1 MLQRYRCP
9 NCKSKLEIK
18 RLFDLRYLL
27 NCTKCSL
34 SGIVLPSIDN
44 QDEAYLSFLASYDKG
59 QLPKDLKY
67 EEVLQEEKVIRKE
80 NDIRRLVEDAGT
92 ALEKIPAP
100 LRDALLSK
108 SDYIVTYRIFE
119 PQEPKFGCRPEEI
132 PPIEPLSPSLKA
144 IGIDRL
150 YKFQEESCRA
160 ILDGKNVVIVAPT
173 GAGKT
178 EAFACPIIAKIHQ
191 EVSEAKLAGIT
202 ASRVRALFVYPT
214 KALTR
219 DQIPKIENL
228 AAPLGVQIAV
238 FDGDIPKRERDKIID
253 ESPDIIATNFDT
265 VHAHLMNRTKFS
277 FLLRRVK
284 YLVVDEVHSYTGTFG
299 TNVHFILK
307 RLKRICGGF
316 LWVAASATIENPKE
330 FAQQLFG
337 EEPELIESDQLRRS
351 KMHFTMLFPSLRS
364 HRSLALDLVEKTAK
378 NNYGTIVFSSSH
390 LGTEL
395 TAFYGRKRGI
405 NIAVHRAGLLAN
417 FRKTVEENFKKGLL
431 TVIAATPTL
440 ELGIDIGRVDAIV
453 SDLVP
458 VTRLIQ
464 RTGRA
469 GRRGQ
474 ESLAFLVLRDSD
486 PISQYYKNHPEDY
499 FNDVE
504 PGYIDPFNPV
514 IADFHLLAASLDEPL
529 KLNEFGEYENNI
541 ERLQKSF
548 LLKQI
553 RDKLFPDYKEVRKLL
568 QNHNIRGIGE
578 SVAIKFAG
586 KTIGERNMPLAMEEL
601 HKDAIYFLAGTRYR
615 SKKFEFKSGAGYA
628 EVERISPNYPYYT
641 KALLDEWPTIT
652 HVFET
657 KAVKGIEVSYCN
669 LLIEKKVIGYV
680 NIEIGKELG
689 RGDRVMLEEP
699 LSYKFTTKGF
709 VFRAPMPKNAL
720 ENSEEEEVDKTAMS
734 AFHATE
740 HVIIEGSN
748 MITGGASQD
757 MGGISL
763 GTSGL
768 IFVHDGTPGGNG
780 ASKALYDRL
789 NKAYERG
796 LKILSECPCSS
807 ISGCPRCTYSYR
819 CGNNNEFL
827 HKLAAK
833 EVLERIRDGEETNV
847 VEPLLGE
854 KAIV

>member
-9 NCKSKLEIK
+9 KCKSKLEIS
-18 RLFDLRYLL
+18 RLFDLRYIL
-27 NCTKCSL
+27 NCLKCDL
-34 SGIVLPSIDN
+34 SGIVLPSIDS
-44 QDEAYLSFLASYDKG
+44 QDEAYLSFLESYDKG
-59 QLPKDLKY
+59 ELSKNLNY
-67 EEVLQEEKVIRKE
+67 EEILQKEKVVRIE
-80 NDIRRLVEDAGT
+80 NDVRRLVEEAGT
-92 ALEKIPAP
+92 TLDRIPAP

-108 SDYIVTYRIFE
+108 SDYVVTYRIFE

-132 PPIEPLSPSLKA
+132 PPIRPLTPSLKDA
-144 IGIDRL
+144 GIDRL
-150 YKFQEESCRA
+150 YAFQEESCKA
-160 ILDGKNVVIVAPT
+160 ILAGKNVLIVALT

-191 EVSEAKLAGIT
+191 EVSEEKLAGIT
-202 ASRVRALFVYPT
+202 ARCIRALFIYPT

-228 AAPLGVQIAV
+228 AFPVGVEIAV
-238 FDGDIPKRERDKIID
+238 FDGDTQKTEKDKII
-253 ESPDIIATNFDT
+253 EEPPDIIATNFDSI
-265 VHAHLMNRTKFS
+265 HMHLLNRTKFS
-277 FLLRRVK
+277 FLLRRVR

-299 TNVHFILK
+299 TNIHFVLK

-316 LWVAASATIENPKE
+316 QWVAASATIENPKE
-330 FAQQLFG
+330 FAHQLFG
-337 EEPELIESDQLRRS
+337 EEPELIQSDQLRRS
-351 KMHFTMLFPSLRS
+351 RMHFAMLFPSLRS
-364 HRSLALDLVEKTAK
+364 HRSLALNLVEKTAK

-405 NIAVHRAGLLAN
+405 NIAVHRAGLPAN
-417 FRKTVEENFKKGLL
+417 FRKTMEENFKKGVL
-431 TVIAATPTL
+431 TAIAATPTL

-458 VTRLIQ
+458 VTRLLQ
-464 RTGRA
+464 RAGRA

-504 PGYIDPFNPV
+504 LGYVDPFNPV

-529 KLNEFGEYENNI
+529 KISEFVEYESNL

-568 QNHNIRGIGE
+568 QNRDIRGIGE
-578 SVAIKFAG
+578 TVAIKLAN

-601 HKDAIYFLAGTRYR
+601 HKDAIYFLGGTRYR
-615 SKKFEFKSGAGYA
+615 SKKFEFKGGAGYT
-628 EVERISPNYPYYT
+628 EVERISPSYPYYT
-641 KALLDEWPTIT
+641 KALVDEWPDIT
-652 HVFET
+652 SVFET
-657 KAVKGIEVSYCN
+657 KTLKGTEVSYCN
-669 LLIEKKVIGYV
+669 LLIEKKVVGYV

-689 RGDRVMLEEP
+689 RGDRVLLEEP

-709 VFRAPMPKNAL
+709 VFRAPMLKNAL
-720 ENSEEEEVDKTAMS
+720 ENAEDGDIDKTAMS

-768 IFVHDGTPGGNG
+768 FSSTMELLVETVHQKLCTTGSTRHMKEGLRFFWNVPARRLVDAQG
-780 ASKALYDRL
+780 APIRT
-789 NKAYERG
+789 G
-796 LKILSECPCSS
+796 
-807 ISGCPRCTYSYR
+807 
-819 CGNNNEFL
+819 
-827 HKLAAK
+827 AAITTNSFINLQ
-833 EVLERIRDGEETNV
+833 LE
-847 VEPLLGE
+847 
-854 KAIV
+854 KC

>member
-9 NCKSKLEIK
+9 QCKSKLEIR

-27 NCTKCSL
+27 NCSKCGISA
-34 SGIVLPSIDN
+34 IVLPPIDS
-44 QDEAYLSFLASYDKG
+44 QDEAYLSFLGSYDRRE
-59 QLPKDLKY
+59 LSNDLKY
-67 EEVLQEEKVIRKE
+67 QEVLQQEKVVRKE
-80 NDIRRLVEDAGT
+80 EDIRRLVEDAGT
-92 ALEKIPAP
+92 TLDRIPAP
-100 LRDALLSK
+100 LRDALFSK
-108 SDYIVTYRIFE
+108 NDYVVNYRIFE
-119 PQEPKFGCRPEEI
+119 PQEPKLGCRPEEI
-132 PPIEPLSPSLKA
+132 PSIVPLSPSLKDA
-144 IGIDRL
+144 GIDRF
-150 YKFQEESCRA
+150 YKFQEESCKEV
-160 ILDGKNVVIVAPT
+160 LEGKNVVIVAPT

-178 EAFACPIIAKIHQ
+178 EAFACPIIAKVHQ
-191 EVSEAKLAGIT
+191 EVSEAKLAGMVRK
-202 ASRVRALFVYPT
+202 RVRALFIYPT

-219 DQIPKIENL
+219 DQVPKIQNL
-228 AAPLGVQIAV
+228 AAPLGVRTAI
-238 FDGDIPKRERDKIID
+238 FDGDTPKIERDRII
-253 ESPDIIATNFDT
+253 EEPPDILATNFDT
-265 VHAHLMNRTKFS
+265 IHAHLMNRTKLS
-277 FLLRRVK
+277 FMLRSVR
-284 YLVVDEVHSYTGTFG
+284 YLVVDEIHSYSGTFG
-299 TNVHFILK
+299 TNVYFILK
-307 RLKRICGGF
+307 RLERVCGGF
-316 LWVAASATIENPKE
+316 QWVAASATIENPKE
-330 FAQQLFG
+330 FTQQLFG
-337 EEPELIESDQLRRS
+337 EESELIESGQLRRS
-351 KMHFTMLFPSLRS
+351 RMHFTMLFPSLRS

-378 NNYGTIVFSSSH
+378 SNYGTIVFSSSH

-395 TAFYGRKRGI
+395 TAFYGRKKGI
-405 NIAVHRAGLLAN
+405 NIAVHRAGLLAS

-431 TVIAATPTL
+431 TAIAATPTL
-440 ELGIDIGRVDAIV
+440 ELGIDIGRVDAVV

-499 FNDVE
+499 FDDVE

-529 KLNEFGEYENNI
+529 KSSEFAEYVGNL

-548 LLKQI
+548 LLKEI
-553 RDKLFPDYKEVRKLL
+553 RGRLFPDYKEVRKLL
-568 QNHNIRGIGE
+568 QKYDIRGIGE
-578 SVAIKFAG
+578 SVAIRFAN

-615 SKKFEFKSGAGYA
+615 SKKFEFNGGAGYA

-641 KALLDEWPTIT
+641 KALLDEWPTVT
-652 HVFET
+652 QVFET
-657 KAVKGIEVSYCN
+657 KSVKDIEVSYCN
-669 LLIEKKVIGYV
+669 LLIEKKVVGYV
-680 NIEIGKELG
+680 NIEIGKELA
-689 RGDRVMLEEP
+689 RGERVMLEDP
-699 LSYKFTTKGF
+699 LSYKFATKGF

-720 ENSEEEEVDKTAMS
+720 ENAEEEEVDKTAMS

-789 NKAYERG
+789 DKAYERG
-796 LKILSECPCSS
+796 LKILSECQCTS

-833 EVLERIRDGEETNV
+833 EVLERILDGETTNII
-847 VEPLLGE
+847 EPMLGE

>member
-1 MLQRYRCP
+1 M
-9 NCKSKLEIK
+9 
-18 RLFDLRYLL
+18 
-27 NCTKCSL
+27 
-34 SGIVLPSIDN
+34 VLPPIDSE
-44 QDEAYLSFLASYDKG
+44 DEAYLAFLDAYDRG
-59 QLPKDLKY
+59 ALQSNVKY
-67 EEVLQEEKVIRKE
+67 EELLQEEKVVRKE
-80 NDIRRLVEDAGT
+80 EQVRRLVEDAGT
-92 ALEKIPAP
+92 SINVIPNP

-108 SDYIVTYRIFE
+108 VDYVVTYRIFE

-132 PPIEPLSPSLKA
+132 PLLETLTPSLEA
-144 IGIDRL
+144 IGIERL
-150 YKFQEESCRA
+150 YEFQEQACRA
-160 ILDGKNVVIVAPT
+160 IIEGKNIVIVAPT

-178 EAFACPIIAKIHQ
+178 EAFACPVIAKIYKD
-191 EVSEAKLAGIT
+191 VSEAKAIGI
-202 ASRVRALFVYPT
+202 AKKHVRALFIYPT

-219 DQIPKIENL
+219 DQLPKLENFATSL
-228 AAPLGVQIAV
+228 DVRVAI
-238 FDGDIPKRERDKIID
+238 FDGDTPRRDRDKII
-253 ESPDIIATNFDT
+253 EEPPDIIATNFDSI
-265 VHAHLMNRTKFS
+265 HAHLMNRTKFS
-277 FLLRRVK
+277 FLLRRVR
-284 YLVVDEVHSYTGTFG
+284 YIVIDEVHSYTGTFG
-299 TNVHFILK
+299 TNVHFVLK

-316 LWVAASATIENPKE
+316 EWIAASATIENPKE

-337 EEPELIESDQLRRS
+337 EEPEVIQSDQLRRS
-351 KMHFTMLFPSLRS
+351 KMHFAMLFPSLRS
-364 HRSLALDLVEKTAK
+364 HRALALDLVEKTAK
-378 NNYGTIVFSSSH
+378 SNYGTIVFSSSH
-390 LGTEL
+390 LGAEL

-405 NIAVHRAGLLAN
+405 NIAVHRAGLLPN
-417 FRKTVEENFKKGLL
+417 FRKSIEENFKKGLL

-440 ELGIDIGRVDAIV
+440 ELGIDIGRVDAII

-504 PGYIDPFNPV
+504 PGYVDPQNPV
-514 IADFHLLAASLDEPL
+514 IADYHILAASLDEPL
-529 KLNEFGEYENNI
+529 KRNEFEGYEQNI
-541 ERLQKSF
+541 EKLQKSA

-553 RDKLFPDYKEVRKLL
+553 RDRLLPDYQEVRRLL
-568 QNHNIRGIGE
+568 RNYDIRGIGE
-578 SVAIKFAG
+578 AVSIRLAD

-615 SKKFEFKSGAGYA
+615 SKKFEFKGGTGYA
-628 EVERISPNYPYYT
+628 EVERIPTNYPYYT
-641 KALLDEWPTIT
+641 KALVDEWPTIT
-652 HVFET
+652 TVFET
-657 KAVKGIEVSYCN
+657 KTVKGIEVSYCN
-669 LLIEKKVIGYV
+669 LLIEKKVVGYV
-680 NIEIGKELG
+680 NIEIGKELA
-689 RGDRVMLEEP
+689 RGERIMLEEP
-699 LSYKFTTKGF
+699 VSYKFTTKGF
-709 VFRAPMPKNAL
+709 VFRAPVPKDAL
-720 ENSEEEEVDKTAMS
+720 ENCEEEEVDKVAMS

-789 NKAYERG
+789 DKAYERG
-796 LKILSECPCSS
+796 LKILAECPCTS

-833 EVLERIRDGEETNV
+833 EVLERIRNGEETKL
-847 VEPLLGE
+847 VEPMLGE